1 MRLQP
6 IVYTSDTDS
15 SVDWYANV
23 LGIKPSYQSDM
34 WTAFDLD
41 GGTLGIHHVESLP
54 ERGRVELSLV
64 TAEPLE
70 AVELR
75 LADHGIEPSR
85 GIADEAFGRSL
96 VLEDPDGT
104 PVQINEHV
112 SQGS

>member
-6 IVYTSDTDS
+6 IVYTTDPAVA
-15 SVDWYANV
+15 VDWYATV
-23 LGIKPSYQSDM
+23 LGIKPSYQSDV
-34 WTAFDLD
+34 WTSFETD
-41 GGTLGIHHVESLP
+41 GATLGIHRVDSLP
-54 ERGRVELSLV
+54 DRGRVELSLV

-96 VLEDPDGT
+96 LLEDPDGT
-104 PVQINEHV
+104 PLQINQHE
-112 SQGS
+112 

>member
-6 IVYTSDTDS
+6 IVYTTDPEA
-15 SVDWYANV
+15 SVDWYADV
-23 LGIKPSYQSDM
+23 LGIKPSYQSDV
-34 WTAFDLD
+34 WTSFDTD
-41 GGTLGIHHVESLP
+41 GATLGIHRVDSLP

-75 LADHGIEPSR
+75 LGDHGIEPSR

-96 VLEDPDGT
+96 LLEDPDGT
-104 PVQINEHV
+104 PVQVNEHA
-112 SQGS
+112 